1 MKETVIGK
9 ILEILIITLY
19 VLLVGLIIVAIYFNA
34 LSGIGKTLLTI
45 EILLESLMMLRI
57 FIKQKEVDAIF
68 VMRLEVILMN
78 LLLIL
83 MTKAIFFQ

>member
-1 MKETVIGK
+1 MKEAVIGK
-9 ILEILIITLY
+9 ILEMLIIILY
-19 VLLVGLIIVAIYFNA
+19 VLLVGLIIVTAYFNTWRE
-34 LSGIGKTLLTI
+34 IGKTLLTI
-45 EILLESLMMLRI
+45 EILLEALMMLRI

-78 LLLIL
+78 LFLIL